1 MWPESYVA
9 MAGSCS
15 SNLIRPLS
23 WEQPYAIGVALKS
36 QKKKKKKKERKRKE
50 KKSIPEYLKNLVSL
64 PLKRRD
70 YSRYNIGQSL
80 SF

>member
-23 WEQPYAIGVALKS
+23 WEQPYAIGVALKR
-36 QKKKKKKKERKRKE
+36 QKKKKKERKKEKRKE
-50 KKSIPEYLKNLVSL
+50 KEKHTRVPEKFSKSSTQE
-64 PLKRRD
+64 KR
-70 YSRYNIGQSL
+70 L
-80 SF
+80 